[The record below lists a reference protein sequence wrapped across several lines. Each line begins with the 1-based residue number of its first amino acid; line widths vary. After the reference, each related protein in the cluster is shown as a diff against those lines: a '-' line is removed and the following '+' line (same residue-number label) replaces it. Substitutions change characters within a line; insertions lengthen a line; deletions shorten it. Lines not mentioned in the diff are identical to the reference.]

1 MGIFNFMFGKKE
13 TPEESLKKW
22 KKNLN
27 KLERNFDTEIRKVER
42 LEHDMEVKAK
52 GYAKNGNKVA
62 AKTTAKSIAHLR
74 ATRNKFETY
83 KTNVQATKGTV
94 TEAIMDLKHGS
105 ALKVS
110 AEMVGQITSLS
121 GVDMLQMKAMAKDM
135 QKVGLVMEMKDEV
148 WEGMAE
154 ENAIGDDEDIS
165 DIMAEIMEDKRIEAT
180 ATPLPPTTAV
190 PTSSPT
196 LALPS
201 VPTSSAAAQVTTT
214 AGPDLEE
221 RYKQLVGQK

>member
-1 MGIFNFMFGKKE
+1 MGIFNFVFGKKE

-27 KLERNFDTEIRKVER
+27 KLERDFDTEIRKVER
-42 LEHDMEVKAK
+42 LEHDMKVKAK
-52 GYAKNGNKVA
+52 VYAKNGNKVA
-62 AKTTAKSIAHLR
+62 AKTTANSIAHLR

-105 ALKVS
+105 ILKVN
-110 AEMVGQITSLS
+110 AEMMGQINSLS
-121 GVDMLQMKAMAKDM
+121 GADMVQMKAMAKDM

-154 ENAIGDDEDIS
+154 ENAIGDDGDIS
-165 DIMAEIMEDKRIEAT
+165 DIMAEIMGDKRMEAAAPPLSPT
-180 ATPLPPTTAV
+180 AAV
-190 PTSSPT
+190 PTSLPT

-221 RYKQLVGQK
+221 RFKQLVGEK

>member
-165 DIMAEIMEDKRIEAT
+165 DIMAEIMEDKRIGAT

-221 RYKQLVGQK
+221 RFKQLIGEK